1 MRDILRREGRRF
13 ANTCLW
19 SWQGFAAAW
28 GSEKTLR
35 QWVAVNVLSAGL
47 AFWLDLTAGERALIL
62 ALGLLVL
69 AAELLNTAIEEV
81 VNYISTESHPRAK
94 KAKDCGSAGVA
105 LAALAGGVAWVMV
118 LAGQAVHAWTNG

>member
-47 AFWLDLTAGERALIL
+47 AFWLDLTAG
-62 ALGLLVL
+62 
-69 AAELLNTAIEEV
+69 
-81 VNYISTESHPRAK
+81 K
-94 KAKDCGSAGVA
+94 
-105 LAALAGGVAWVMV
+105 
-118 LAGQAVHAWTNG
+118 